1 MQKWVL
7 VCLLLELLSELK
19 LSEKFNQ
26 HFTFLSG
33 LIISAVIIGG
43 ILSQFGR
50 NPSFLQDNLENEL
63 QKWQKYSQTYEVN
76 ENLQEKLAKV
86 EETYERKQQ
95 EESISVMQEKF
106 QDILSEGGYEVAG
119 ISYDEEEK
127 LIKLQLHK
135 QEAIRQRNIKIDK
148 VDCDQKETEEEHLLQ
163 EQIREEITKRMR
175 EEGTGCGIEIIFE

>member
-7 VCLLLELLSELK
+7 VCLLLELLSELN

-43 ILSQFGR
+43 ILSQLEK
-50 NPSFLQDNLENEL
+50 NPSFLQDNLESEL

-76 ENLQEKLAKV
+76 EDLQEKLAKV
-86 EETYERKQQ
+86 EETYERKQ
-95 EESISVMQEKF
+95 EEEGISVLQEKF

-119 ISYDEEEK
+119 ISYEEGEE

-135 QEAIRQRNIKIDK
+135 KEGMSKREIKIEK
-148 VDCDQKETEEEHLLQ
+148 VGGDQNEQEKENQLQ
-163 EQIREEITKRMR
+163 EQIREEITDRMR
-175 EEGTGCGIEIIFE
+175 QEGAGCGLEITFE